1 MAKKSLNKIEEDWGH
16 KIAEEQ
22 GISVEEARRKYG
34 GVSRGLGGNRVC
46 TFDTTDGNGTV
57 DVYPAA
63 AVITAKSGRSYNS
76 ITLTESDINDV
87 RNCMLK
93 SMKRDE

>member
-1 MAKKSLNKIEEDWGH
+1 MAKKSEEKEDDWGH

-34 GVSRGLGGNRVC
+34 GVSRGLGGNKVC
-46 TFDTTDGNGTV
+46 SFDTIDGNGIV
-57 DVYPAA
+57 DVYPNA
-63 AVITAKSGRSYNS
+63 AVVTTKSGHSYNS
-76 ITLTESDINDV
+76 ITLTESDINDI

-93 SMKRDE
+93 SYKNKG